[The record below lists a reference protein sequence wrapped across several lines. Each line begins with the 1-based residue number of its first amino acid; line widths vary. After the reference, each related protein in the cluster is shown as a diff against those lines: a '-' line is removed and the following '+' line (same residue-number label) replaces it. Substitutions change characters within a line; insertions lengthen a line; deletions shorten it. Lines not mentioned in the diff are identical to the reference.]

1 MSAFSIF
8 HIFTFTGADD
18 IAEVFFADLANGFQH
33 LFGHKQDFAFAFYPG
48 IFKVRMQRD
57 RCVGRHGPRSSGPD
71 NDIGRFALSC
81 FWQHAVVFD
90 ERHFY
95 EDRRRL
101 FFTVFDFSFCQSGF
115 AVRTPVN
122 SFFTFIDIA
131 FFCHLAENMDLYSFI
146 IVGHGDI
153 RMIPIS
159 KNAQT
164 FEVGTL
170 LVDPF

>member
-1 MSAFSIF
+1 
-8 HIFTFTGADD
+8 
-18 IAEVFFADLANGFQH
+18 
-33 LFGHKQDFAFAFYPG
+33 
-48 IFKVRMQRD
+48 MQRD
-57 RCVGRHGPRSSGPD
+57 RYVGRHGPRSSGPD

-101 FFTVFDFSFCQSGF
+101 FFTVFDFSFCQSDF